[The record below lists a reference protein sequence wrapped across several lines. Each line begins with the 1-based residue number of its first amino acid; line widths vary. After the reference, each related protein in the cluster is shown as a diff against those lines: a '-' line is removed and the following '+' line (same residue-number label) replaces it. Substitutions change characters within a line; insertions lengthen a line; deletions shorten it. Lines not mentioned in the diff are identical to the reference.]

1 MPCDALQSLEVVLPE
16 IRRRADLVDQ
26 TGDWPADDLRMLAG
40 IGAMRW
46 GISTG
51 FGGIGLSPLDLH
63 LCYERLASASLT
75 LALVLT
81 QRDSAAGLMET
92 GDSPTAGV
100 LLRRLAK
107 DEVFCTV
114 GIAQLT
120 TSRQGGPPATIARRE
135 PGGWRVDGLIPW
147 CTGAARAAFIVCG
160 AALEDSQ
167 HLLFLLPTGAPGVT
181 TDPPMPLAA
190 LRASWTTSMHCDGV
204 EIGDELILKG
214 PAAKVLAPRPNAL
227 PLGQAFLATGLCQG
241 ARDLIARHN
250 SAAARAALAQLE
262 TQLQELRGR
271 LIALSSPGCEAQAT
285 ADAAL
290 LRGRCNDLALR
301 MTHAAVTLYK
311 GAALLSGHPAQRLA
325 REALFLLVWSCPSP
339 VIDCTV
345 DLLAAAR

>member
-1 MPCDALQSLEVVLPE
+1 MPPDALQSLDIVLPE
-16 IRRRADLVDQ
+16 IRRRANLLDQ
-26 TGDWPADDLRMLAG
+26 TGDWPADDLRTLAD

-46 GISTG
+46 GISPR

-75 LALVLT
+75 LALILT
-81 QRDSAAGLMET
+81 QRDSAAGLMEA
-92 GDSPTAGV
+92 GDSPTAGT
-100 LLRRLAK
+100 LLRQLAD

-120 TSRQGGPPATIARRE
+120 TSRQGGPPVMTARHECGR
-135 PGGWRVDGLIPW
+135 WRVDGLVPW

-160 AALEDSQ
+160 AAIENGDQ
-167 HLLFLLPTGAPGVT
+167 ILFLLPASAPGVT
-181 TDPPMPLAA
+181 IDPPMPLIA
-190 LRASWTTSMHCDGV
+190 LRASGTTSLHCEGV
-204 EIGDELILKG
+204 KIGDELILKG

-227 PLGQAFLATGLCQG
+227 PLGQAYLATGLCQG
-241 ARDLIARHN
+241 ARDLIAAHN
-250 SAAARAALAQLE
+250 SAAARAALGQLD
-262 TQLQELRGR
+262 TQLQDLRGR
-271 LIALSSPGCEAQAT
+271 IIALSAPGFEAQA
-285 ADAAL
+285 ADEAPL

-311 GAALLSGHPAQRLA
+311 GAALLAGHPAQRLA

-345 DLLAAAR
+345 DLLTARR